1 MHTVRGFSHQVYMGG
16 LYESQDVLLDIDDVD
31 LISPKPGRAYQLR
44 QRIQHRIIG
53 HDFTRTVVAA
63 NLAFEPIRLTREYDL
78 FVAYLPFIW
87 DITQIPAV
95 HGWKNQCRTS
105 VCWIEEI
112 YAADVPKLKYWLP
125 ALSQFDH
132 IVIGSSGTV
141 AALAEAVERPCQRVP
156 CGVDALR
163 FSPYPRPPAR
173 VIDIYCMGRRSE
185 ALHRVLLDF
194 AAKKNMFYVYDTL
207 VTGDAKLHDY
217 RQHRELLANIVKRSR
232 YFIVSPARGGSLE
245 ATGNQIE
252 VGYRYYEGAA
262 AGAVMIGQIPYCETF
277 NSLFN
282 WPDAV
287 VDIKPDGSNVADVI
301 ASLETQPERL
311 VEISRRNAVEAL
323 LRHDWAY
330 RWKQIL
336 DIVGL
341 KPAPQLEIRENRLKQ
356 LAEQVGN
363 G

>member
-1 MHTVRGFSHQVYMGG
+1 
-16 LYESQDVLLDIDDVD
+16 
-31 LISPKPGRAYQLR
+31 
-44 QRIQHRIIG
+44 
-53 HDFTRTVVAA
+53 
-63 NLAFEPIRLTREYDL
+63 
-78 FVAYLPFIW
+78 
-87 DITQIPAV
+87 
-95 HGWKNQCRTS
+95 
-105 VCWIEEI
+105 
-112 YAADVPKLKYWLP
+112 
-125 ALSQFDH
+125 
-132 IVIGSSGTV
+132 
-141 AALAEAVERPCQRVP
+141 
-156 CGVDALR
+156 
-163 FSPYPRPPAR
+163 
-173 VIDIYCMGRRSE
+173 MGRRSE